1 MASRRRRGGTQ
12 RRPRDTAPTPRRAK
26 GSGRGSRTVAVV
38 HVALRVAGAL
48 AVRLEHADGH
58 GDLELSDRGQI
69 VPLLLGA
76 HAGDVATVRR
86 EEVLARHDG
95 EALDD
100 EAEERGHG
108 DAAVLDLGVAQVAD
122 GRLVAEAP
130 EVALGDE
137 VEGVPEACAGDAGRR
152 AVAAS
157 LARRPLRRSTP

>member
-1 MASRRRRGGTQ
+1 M
-12 RRPRDTAPTPRRAK
+12 
-26 GSGRGSRTVAVV
+26 

-58 GDLELSDRGQI
+58 GDLELADRGQV

-76 HAGDVATVRR
+76 HAGDVAAVRR

-95 EALDD
+95 KALHD

-108 DAAVLDLGVAQVAD
+108 DAAVFDLGVAQVAD
-122 GRLVAEAP
+122 RGLVAEAP

-137 VEGVPEACAGDAGRR
+137 VEGVPEACAGDAGQP
-152 AVAAS
+152 AFM
-157 LARRPLRRSTP
+157 LRRRGRHDQ

>member
-1 MASRRRRGGTQ
+1 MQKKDA
-12 RRPRDTAPTPRRAK
+12 DK
-26 GSGRGSRTVAVV
+26 RTVAVV

-58 GDLELSDRGQI
+58 EDLELADGRDV
-69 VPLLLGA
+69 VPLLLGR
-76 HAGDVATVRR
+76 HAGDVAAVRR
-86 EEVLARHDG
+86 EPVLARHDR
-95 EALDD
+95 ERLHD

-122 GRLVAEAP
+122 RRLVAEAP

-157 LARRPLRRSTP
+157 PASKPYDP